1 LSKFRTSL
9 LTVLGLILMSGLVTA
24 QVPTGKIIGTVM
36 DDSGIPL
43 PGVSVEAKSPTM
55 VGKSSVLT
63 DESGVYRLFA
73 LPPGTYE
80 IKYSLP
86 GFNTVVRKDIVVRL
100 EETITVDITME
111 PGAIEEEIT
120 VLGRSPLIDVKST
133 YKGMTMSKEMFQ
145 MLPRGRNFDTLVTAI
160 PGVSNEPWLGGI
172 SVDGASGAENMYYID
187 GTDITEMERGQ
198 RGQSAAFEFVD
209 EIQIKASGY
218 QAEYGG
224 AVGGVVSVITRSGGN
239 EFHGELIG
247 YYSGSRLE
255 GKERDTLRLVP
266 TNTALSEY
274 VNYQDLYG
282 KDTTDRYEVGFSL
295 GGYVLK
301 DRLWFFGSFLPVFD
315 NTMRHVTF
323 TVNDEKRD
331 SPHKYKYWNFQAKVT
346 AQPMGNLRLSG
357 SFVNNFSKYKGDL
370 PPRDGSGNPDTDYAA
385 YGYSYPNW
393 STAGSADLTLGANF
407 LVSLR
412 GGYFFRNQNNQLV
425 APTEPCYQFLVET
438 AGYASVTNQHMDIPD
453 QYKRDAGYVNYPRGQ
468 AFAVQKTIRSKGYVN
483 LDLNYFLDLGG
494 EHSLKA
500 GVQWVRQLEDVDST
514 APNPVLFLAWDRD
527 LILGGVNYGRGTYG
541 FYSVRGNDATG
552 PYGSFYQPHSI
563 RWALYVQDSW
573 TPEFLNNRLTLN
585 FGVRTEREY
594 VPPYNDDPAFLAELQ
609 AEGYSINPIE
619 FDFSSKIAPRLGFV
633 YDVFGDAT
641 TKIFGSYGWYF
652 DIFKLYMGANA
663 YGGFKW
669 KSAYYA
675 LDTYEWDTIGVSGNY
690 PGTPLGPGVVD
701 WRHPSYEST
710 DPDLKPMSQR
720 EISFGAE
727 RKLSEFLAASVRVV
741 QKHLRYTIED
751 VGVFVPGVGE
761 EYYTTNPGYGYSQH
775 VGEGTGR
782 FDPKYPPCPKAKRE
796 YWAVNFALDK
806 RFSDNWMAG
815 FSYTWSRLTG
825 NYSGLA
831 SSDEY
836 GRVSPNVERY
846 FDLWHLAYTKDL
858 DPQDGPLPTDRTH
871 QFKFYGSYVFP
882 FGVTV
887 GTVINGVSGT
897 PVTEEWTVEANG
909 YYPYNRGN
917 LGRTPFLFFANLYAE
932 YNLRFAEKY
941 TLQFNVNVDNVLN
954 TGTARRIWSRKT
966 SGRVDVSEDEL
977 LSKNWDLTAD
987 RYVADPRFNM
997 EQDFYPPISVRFG
1010 LKFIF

>member
-1 LSKFRTSL
+1 MSRFRISL
-9 LTVLGLILMSGLVTA
+9 FTILGLILMSGLVTA
-24 QVPTGKIIGTVM
+24 QVTTGMIIGTVM
-36 DDSGIPL
+36 DETGVPL
-43 PGVSVEAKSPTM
+43 PGVAVEAKSPKM

-73 LPPGTYE
+73 LPPGKYE
-80 IKYSLP
+80 IKYTLQ
-86 GFNTVVRKDIVVRL
+86 GFETIVRKDIIIKL
-100 EETITVDITME
+100 EQTITVDITMT
-111 PGAIEEEIT
+111 PSTIEEEIT
-120 VLGRSPLIDVKST
+120 VLGRSPLIDVKNT

-239 EFHGELIG
+239 EYHGELIG

-255 GKERDTLRLVP
+255 GKERDELRLNP
-266 TNTALSEY
+266 ENTSLSEY

-282 KDTTDRYEVGFSL
+282 KDTVDRYEVGFSL

-331 SPHKYKYWNFQAKVT
+331 SPEKWTYWNFQAKVT
-346 AQPMGNLRLSG
+346 AQPFGNLRLSG

-370 PPRDGSGNPDTDYAA
+370 PPRDGSGDPDTDYAA

-393 STAGSADLTLGANF
+393 SAAGSADLTLGANL

-412 GGYFFRNQNNQLV
+412 GGYFHRNQTGQLV
-425 APTEPCYQFLVET
+425 KPDEPCYQFIQET
-438 AGYASVTNQHMDIPD
+438 GGYPRVTNQHMDIPD
-453 QYKRDAGYVNYPRGQ
+453 QYKRDTGYVNYPRGQ
-468 AFAVQKTIRSKGYVN
+468 VFDLQKLIRAKGYVN
-483 LDLNYFLDLGG
+483 LDLNYFLNLGG
-494 EHSLKA
+494 EHSFKA
-500 GVQWVRQLEDVDST
+500 GVQWVRQLEDVDNSG
-514 APNPVLFLAWDRD
+514 AHDVIFLAWDRD
-527 LILGGVNYGRGTYG
+527 FVLGGVNYGRGTYG
-541 FYSVRGNDATG
+541 YYSVRGNEATG
-552 PYGSFYQPHSI
+552 PYGSFYQPHST

-573 TPEFLNNRLTLN
+573 TPEFLNSRLTLN

-594 VPPYNDDPAFLAELQ
+594 IPPYKDDPEFLAELR
-609 AEGYSINPIE
+609 AEGYSENPIE
-619 FDFSSKIAPRLGFV
+619 FEFSSKLAPRIGFV
-633 YDVFGDAT
+633 YDVFGDAS

-652 DIFKLYMGANA
+652 DVFKLYMAAHA

-669 KSAYYA
+669 KSAYYT
-675 LDTYEWDTIGVSGNY
+675 LDTYEWDTLGDGNY

-710 DPDLKPMSQR
+710 DTDLKPMSQR
-720 EISFGAE
+720 EISFGVE
-727 RKLSEFLAASVRVV
+727 RKLSEFFAASVRVV

-775 VGEGTGR
+775 VGVGTGR
-782 FDPKYPPCPKAKRE
+782 FDPKYPECPKAKRE

-858 DPQDGPLPTDRTH
+858 EPQDGPLPTDRTH
-871 QFKFYGSYVFP
+871 AFKFYGSYVFP
-882 FGVTV
+882 FGLTL
-887 GTVINGVSGT
+887 GSVINAVSGT

-909 YYPYNRGN
+909 YYPFNRGN
-917 LGRTPFLFFANLYAE
+917 MGRTPFLFFANAYAE
-932 YNLRFAEKY
+932 YNLKFAGRY
-941 TLQFNVNVDNVLN
+941 TLQFNVNVDNIFNV
-954 TGTARRIWSRKT
+954 GTAQRIWSRLT
-966 SGRVDVSEDEL
+966 SGRVSVTEDEL
-977 LSKNWDLTAD
+977 LSKAWDLTAD
-987 RYVADPRFNM
+987 RYVTDPRFNM

-1010 LKFIF
+1010 VKFIF